1 MRVKNNEWRTNTK
14 KKTRVNSYKALERG
28 DEQYPGP
35 LRKRL
40 GESPPKVEESNLR

>member
-1 MRVKNNEWRTNTK
+1 VSKITSGGLITK
-14 KKTRVNSYKALERG
+14 QKTWINSYKALERG

-40 GESPPKVEESNLR
+40 GESPPKVEEIKS